1 MARTHI
7 PLKFKQIAL
16 DNFPN
21 IPDDAP
27 IVQLI
32 AIAGSKE
39 DVSVAVVK
47 TGLDWLETNGEVLE
61 LKDGVTPGKGLKRL
75 CSCLAMAIALGASE
89 AIEQAQKPKT
99 APPKP
104 TRKPEQKDSN

>member
-1 MARTHI
+1 MARTLI
-7 PLKFKQIAL
+7 PLKFKQIAV

-39 DVSVAVVK
+39 DVSVDVVK

-61 LKDGVTPGKGLKRL
+61 MKDGVTPGKGLKRL
-75 CSCLAMAIALGASE
+75 CSCLVT
-89 AIEQAQKPKT
+89 AIEQAQKP
-99 APPKP
+99 AAPKP
-104 TRKPEQKDSN
+104 TKTHQMTTMKQEL

>member
-1 MARTHI
+1 MAITHI

-61 LKDGVTPGKGLKRL
+61 LKDGVTPGKRLKRL
-75 CSCLAMAIALGASE
+75 CSCLAM

>member
-16 DNFPN
+16 DNFLN

-39 DVSVAVVK
+39 DVSVTVVK
-47 TGLDWLETNGEVLE
+47 TGLDWLRTHGEAME

-75 CSCLAMAIALGASE
+75 CSCLVN
-89 AIEQAQKPKT
+89 AIEQAKNPQT
-99 APPKP
+99 EHPKP
-104 TRKPEQKDSN
+104 TKNQQKRAGS

>member
-27 IVQLI
+27 IVPLI
-32 AIAGSKE
+32 AIAGTKT
-39 DVSVAVVK
+39 DVSVDAVK
-47 TGLDWLETNGEVLE
+47 AGLDWLETNGEAME
-61 LKDGVTPGKGLKRL
+61 LKEGVTPGKGLKRL
-75 CSCLAMAIALGASE
+75 CSCLAS

-99 APPKP
+99 ATPKP
-104 TRKPEQKDSN
+104 IKKTEHTRPSKTPLEPH